1 MLRRRVL
8 EKDASDIKKI
18 QELLFED
25 EEDNGLGRERQ
36 FKWKNVDSNWDE
48 QKNRDEADDAGAAAH
63 RDSDEEN
70 EEQWRKMRHERE
82 LMLKENGGVN
92 DTNLTT
98 TFNASDTPNTD
109 VTTVKKR
116 ITIVKSASNTPKLGV
131 NRDSPFLINKGVTSV
146 RIALLA
152 KITCKIFTFLFII
165 EWAQF
170 ISEEG

>member
-1 MLRRRVL
+1 MFRRRVL
-8 EKDASDIKKI
+8 DKDASDIKKI

-36 FKWKNVDSNWDE
+36 FKWKNVDNNWDE
-48 QKNRDEADDAGAAAH
+48 QKNRDKADDTGAAH

-82 LMLKENGGVN
+82 LMLKESGGLN

-98 TFNASDTPNTD
+98 TFNASDTANTD
-109 VTTVKKR
+109 VTVVKKR

-131 NRDSPFLINKGVTSV
+131 NRDSPFLINKGIMPV
-146 RIALLA
+146 RIALLT
-152 KITCKIFTFLFII
+152 I
-165 EWAQF
+165 
-170 ISEEG
+170 